1 MLQVKCKDTME
12 SLKLQLLFAD
22 FSYTVVGKQKAGQS
36 VRSPSNTK
44 LVDIQAPDLSQ
55 GSQKSLSLANNQLS
69 RSITLSA
76 SQSFAGPRPSYGPIN
91 PIPDTGDNKVRAV
104 NLISRRLSQY
114 SEKAPA
120 RSVKDA
126 SV

>member
-1 MLQVKCKDTME
+1 MLQVKCKNTME
-12 SLKLQLLFAD
+12 SLKQLLFAD

>member
-1 MLQVKCKDTME
+1 ME
-12 SLKLQLLFAD
+12 PLKLQLLFAD

-104 NLISRRLSQY
+104 NQISRKFSQY

-120 RSVKDA
+120 RTVK
-126 SV
+126 V

>member
-12 SLKLQLLFAD
+12 PLKLLFAD

-104 NLISRRLSQY
+104 NQISRKFSQY

-120 RSVKDA
+120 RTVK
-126 SV
+126 V